1 MEDNK
6 TFEQYIPSAEDQ
18 EKVSYVYSEIKDMLE
33 VQNQTYREFNDRTLK
48 QFLDD
53 CQKRLNAYVPDRES
67 QGKADWQANF
77 FSKTTRNKTKA
88 LIAGIAMNPPEI
100 SVTAWNEK
108 GSASML
114 RAEGMKTMIDASFI
128 EGDNNPQ
135 MEMYLDGWNCSCN
148 GTVVKHDTHIKIT
161 GTVKIVKDYNPTTGE
176 LEIEESEELIEDEC
190 AEIEVP
196 VENMLV
202 KDAYIMDIQKQSAI
216 AWVEYIDKDKLDFEW
231 GEFKNYKNVKHG
243 GELVGQEEMQTFFKN
258 EWNERTTDD
267 KYEVIKY
274 YRKYGKEGDIYRVVI
289 NGVLVLDAPLLW
301 GRKKKKYP
309 FSKGIFEPFA
319 NPNFFWGNS
328 LPNILMGEQDVENAF
343 INSLTD
349 EVYRSVTTPML
360 VGAINKDYFDLED
373 ENVDSDTRIYVEDVS
388 QVVPMPVKGVSQGD
402 IAMLNIIKGGMEDD
416 TTDKTQG
423 GASGSGSTAREIVI
437 ANERAEQIK
446 GLFYIMMTDL
456 WLQKYRIRLI
466 NISMNY
472 SDSKIKLVIGEDGQ
486 EKTEEVF
493 KIFRLPSAE
502 LSTGKI
508 GTKQIEVVGGQEDLS
523 RPYELDVRETQSEI
537 EGAPTEI
544 MQMTKDYLDDYD
556 YMVRIEPDGLYQK
569 SKALKMAMME
579 EKMRGY
585 ATYFPEKFMQNQ
597 EEFFKMFAE
606 SYGDDP
612 DQFGGGQQQPQD
624 PMAAMMGGGAP
635 QGMPVPAGVGGPSP
649 ENESQLGSLPSLPV

>member
-1 MEDNK
+1 M
-6 TFEQYIPSAEDQ
+6 
-18 EKVSYVYSEIKDMLE
+18 
-33 VQNQTYREFNDRTLK
+33 
-48 QFLDD
+48 
-53 CQKRLNAYVPDRES
+53 
-67 QGKADWQANF
+67 
-77 FSKTTRNKTKA
+77 
-88 LIAGIAMNPPEI
+88 
-100 SVTAWNEK
+100 TAWNEK
-108 GSASML
+108 GGASML
-114 RAEGMKTMIDASFI
+114 RAEGMKTMIDASFV
-128 EGDNNPQ
+128 EGENNPQ

-148 GTVVKHDTHIKIT
+148 GTVVKHDTHIKIS
-161 GTVKIVKDYNPTTGE
+161 GKVKIVKDYNPSTGE
-176 LEIEESEELIEDEC
+176 LEIEESEELVEDEC

-196 VENMLV
+196 VENMLI
-202 KDAYIMDIQKQSAI
+202 KDAYIRDIQKQPAI
-216 AWVEYIDKDKLDFEW
+216 AWVEYVDKDKLDFEW

-258 EWNERTTDD
+258 EWDGRTDD
-267 KYEVIKY
+267 KKYEVIKY
-274 YRKYGKEGDIYRVVI
+274 YRKYGKDGDIYRVVI

-301 GRKKKKYP
+301 GKKKKRYP

-343 INSLTD
+343 VNSLTD

-402 IAMLNIIKGGMEDD
+402 IAMLNIIRGGMDNDSSDD
-416 TTDKTQG
+416 AQG
-423 GASGSGSTAREIVI
+423 GSAGSGSTAREIVI

-446 GLFYIMMTDL
+446 GLFFIMMTDL

-472 SDSKIKLVIGEDGQ
+472 SDSRVKLIIGEDGA
-486 EKTEEVF
+486 EDTSEVF

-502 LSTGKI
+502 LSNGKI
-508 GTKQIEVVGGQEDLS
+508 GTKQIEIVSGQEELA
-523 RPYELDVRETQSEI
+523 RPYELDVRETQAEM

-544 MQMTKDYLDDYD
+544 MQMTSDYLDDYD

-579 EKMRGY
+579 EKMQGY

-612 DQFGGGQQQPQD
+612 EQFSGGQQQAN
-624 PMAAMMGGGAP
+624 PMEAMMGG
-635 QGMPVPAGVGGPSP
+635 GMPVPAGVGGPSP
-649 ENESQLGSLPSLPV
+649 ENESELGSLPALPV